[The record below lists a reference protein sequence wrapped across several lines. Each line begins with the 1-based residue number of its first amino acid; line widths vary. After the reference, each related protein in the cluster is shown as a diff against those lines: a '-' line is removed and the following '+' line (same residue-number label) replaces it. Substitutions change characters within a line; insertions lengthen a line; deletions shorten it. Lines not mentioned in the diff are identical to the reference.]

1 LQKNDEVLMIR
12 TRLVF
17 CVAERNCMTL
27 INSTILAGLLLAAV
41 PLILHLTM
49 KARPKR
55 IEFPALR
62 LLKVRRAANSR
73 RMRLRQILLLILR
86 TLLIIILV
94 LVFAR
99 PSLPAANYSLRWWE
113 WLGIA
118 VAVALACGGY
128 AWLNQQDAAGTGG
141 PVGLQQRQGRR
152 RAVCLLVG
160 LLAAFLLAGLPWGL
174 RVRAELL
181 SPASE
186 GSEDIPIAAVFLID
200 NSISMKYRQENITRL
215 EYAGRLSRQQLE
227 RFPAGSR
234 SAILSAQS
242 DDEVIFQS
250 DTGSV
255 ATRLE
260 SLTTTAVP
268 ARLNRQLR
276 LAIEAHQEDRI
287 RTQQEAGLGGSAD
300 QYVREIY
307 VFTDFSRS
315 AWQLPDESQLLQ
327 LLTDKDWL
335 NIYLVDVSV
344 PEPVNAGLADLRL
357 SEQSTVSGRD
367 LVLNLTVRS
376 TAGLSANAR
385 LEAVITD
392 PAGREAPA
400 APPASVRL
408 DGSAS
413 RVQMAIRIPP
423 DTAWVEG
430 TVRLASEDPLM
441 DDNER
446 FFTVAVRPTP
456 RVLLIADRT
465 NEAIYLKNALQPD
478 ELERAG
484 VRQCECRLIATA
496 ETAEQNFAG
505 YDAVVLINASR
516 PDDVLWNELR
526 RYAEAGGGVFVVAG
540 SGRLQ
545 PAAWSAA
552 AARSLLPATP
562 LTIIKYLDTPG
573 YLNLSSE
580 NGVTRMFLQ
589 DEGIR
594 TELAA
599 VAFDRCWAVEADP
612 AARTLMQ
619 FTGPADRPALLERS
633 IGKGRCLMFTSA
645 MDNLVD
651 GGNLWNNLPDSWSFL
666 VLADSLLQ
674 YLTNATD
681 KRCNYTA
688 GEPVDLPIPEKQRFQ
703 QYLLRRPGLR
713 QTRGQLDPDASD
725 VVLNDA
731 EEHGHYLLQAVDV
744 ATGFDAAFAVNFRD
758 DETDLTTVT
767 DDELQQ
773 LTGQRRAVIIHDP
786 DQLLAIQRTGRLGVE
801 VLPLLLGLLLIL
813 FCAEHLMSNFFYDA
827 PDSRDAPA
835 GARASV

>member
-1 LQKNDEVLMIR
+1 
-12 TRLVF
+12 
-17 CVAERNCMTL
+17 MTL

-62 LLKVRRAANSR
+62 LLKTRRTANSR
-73 RMRLRQILLLILR
+73 RMRLRQVLLLILR
-86 TLLIIILV
+86 TLLIILLV

-118 VAVALACGGY
+118 SSVIAATAGCI
-128 AWLNQQDAAGTGG
+128 WLNKKDSGSAGGTA
-141 PVGLQQRQGRR
+141 GLQQRQARR
-152 RAVCLLVG
+152 RVFCLLGG
-160 LLAAFLLAGLPWGL
+160 LLLAFLLGGVPWGL

-215 EYAGRLSRQQLE
+215 DYASRLTRQQLE

-234 SAILSAQS
+234 SAILSSQS

-260 SLTTTAVP
+260 SLTATAIP

-276 LAIEAHQEDRI
+276 LAVEAHQEDRR

-307 VFTDFSRS
+307 IFTDFSRS

-327 LLTDKDWL
+327 LLKENEMDWL

-344 PEPVNAGLADLRL
+344 TQPVNAGLADLRV

-367 LVLNLTVRS
+367 LLLNLTVRS
-376 TAGLSANAR
+376 TTGLPANAR
-385 LEAVITD
+385 LEALITD
-392 PAGREAPA
+392 PAGRETPA
-400 APPASVRL
+400 APPASVKL
-408 DGSAS
+408 DGNAS
-413 RVQMAIRIPP
+413 RVQMAVRIPA

-430 TVRLASEDPLM
+430 TVRLAAEDPLM
-441 DDNER
+441 EDNLR
-446 FFTVAVRPTP
+446 FFTVAVRPAP
-456 RVLLIADRT
+456 KVLLIADRT

-478 ELERAG
+478 ELEKAG
-484 VRQCECRLIATA
+484 VRQCECRMIATA
-496 ETAEQNFAG
+496 ETADQNFAD
-505 YDAVVLINASR
+505 YDAIVLMNPSR
-516 PDDVLWNELR
+516 PADTLWNELR
-526 RYAEAGGGVFVVAG
+526 KYADAGGGVFLTAG

-545 PAAWSAA
+545 PAAWATAA
-552 AARSLLPATP
+552 ASSLLPATP
-562 LTIIKYLDTPG
+562 LTVVKYLDTPG
-573 YLNLSSE
+573 YLNLTSE
-580 NGVTRMFLQ
+580 NGVTRNFLQ
-589 DEGIR
+589 DEGLR

-599 VAFDRCWAVEADP
+599 VAFDRCWAVEASP

-619 FTGPADRPALLERS
+619 FTGPADRPALLERT

-645 MDNLVD
+645 MDNLPD

-666 VLADSLLQ
+666 VLADSLLL
-674 YLTNATD
+674 YLTNASD
-681 KRCNYTA
+681 KRCNYIA
-688 GEPVDLPIPEKQRFQ
+688 GEPVDVPIPEKQRFQ

-713 QTRGQLDPDASD
+713 QTRGQLEPGSADILLTDATD
-725 VVLNDA
+725 
-731 EEHGHYLLQAVDV
+731 HGHYLLQAVD
-744 ATGFDAAFAVNFRD
+744 ATPGFDAAFAVNFRD
-758 DETDLTTVT
+758 DETDLTKIT
-767 DDELQQ
+767 DEELQQ
-773 LTGQRRAVIIHDP
+773 LIGQQQSVIIHDP
-786 DQLLAIQRTGRLGVE
+786 EQLQSIQRTGRLGVE

-813 FCAEHLMSNFFYDA
+813 CCAEHLMSNFFYDA
-827 PDSRDAPA
+827 PDSKETTAA
-835 GARASV
+835 TRATASNK

>member
-1 LQKNDEVLMIR
+1 
-12 TRLVF
+12 
-17 CVAERNCMTL
+17 MTL

-62 LLKVRRAANSR
+62 LLQIRRTANSR

-86 TLLIIILV
+86 TLLIILLV

-118 VAVALACGGY
+118 SSVVVATAACS
-128 AWLNQQDAAGTGG
+128 WLNKRDSDSTRETAG
-141 PVGLQQRQGRR
+141 LAQRRGRR
-152 RAVCLLVG
+152 RVFCLLGG
-160 LLAAFLLAGLPWGL
+160 LLLAFLLGGVPWGL

-215 EYAGRLSRQQLE
+215 EYASRLTRQQLE

-234 SAILSAQS
+234 SAILSSQA

-255 ATRLE
+255 ASRLE
-260 SLTTTAVP
+260 SLAATAIP
-268 ARLNRQLR
+268 SRLNRQLR
-276 LAIEAHQEDRI
+276 LAVEAHQQDRR

-300 QYVREIY
+300 LYVREIY

-315 AWQLPDESQLLQ
+315 AWQLPDESQLRQ
-327 LLTDKDWL
+327 LLDDNDMNWL

-344 PEPVNAGLADLRL
+344 TQPVNAGLADLRI

-367 LVLNLTVRS
+367 LLLNLTVRS
-376 TAGLSANAR
+376 TTGLPANAR
-385 LEAVITD
+385 LEALITD
-392 PAGREAPA
+392 PAGRETPA
-400 APPASVRL
+400 AAPASVRL
-408 DGSAS
+408 DGNDS
-413 RVQMAIRIPP
+413 RVQLAVRIPA
-423 DTAWVEG
+423 DTAWAEG
-430 TVRLASEDPLM
+430 TIRLASEDPLM

-446 FFTVAVRPTP
+446 FFTVAVRPAP
-456 RVLLIADRT
+456 KVLLIADRT

-496 ETAEQNFAG
+496 ETAEQNFAD
-505 YDAVVLINASR
+505 YDAIVLMNASR
-516 PDDVLWNELR
+516 PAESLWNELR
-526 RYAEAGGGVFVVAG
+526 KYADAGGGVFVTAG

-545 PAAWSAA
+545 PAAWATAA
-552 AARSLLPATP
+552 ASSLLPATP
-562 LTIIKYLDTPG
+562 LTVIKYLDAPG
-573 YLNLSSE
+573 YLNLNNE
-580 NGVTRMFLQ
+580 NGVTRTFLQ

-599 VAFDRCWAVEADP
+599 VAFDRCWAVEAHP
-612 AARTLMQ
+612 TARTLML
-619 FTGPADRPALLERS
+619 FTGPADRPALLERT

-645 MDNLVD
+645 MDNLPD

-674 YLTNATD
+674 YLTNASD
-681 KRCNYTA
+681 LRCNYIA

-713 QTRGQLDPDASD
+713 QTRGQLEPNASEILLADATD
-725 VVLNDA
+725 
-731 EEHGHYLLQAVDV
+731 HGHYLLQAVD
-744 ATGFDAAFAVNFRD
+744 AAAGFEAAFAVNFRD
-758 DETDLTTVT
+758 DETDLTKIT
-767 DDELQQ
+767 DEELQQ
-773 LTGQRRAVIIHDP
+773 LIGREQSVIIHDP
-786 DQLLAIQRTGRLGVE
+786 EQLQAIQRTGRLGVE

-827 PDSRDAPA
+827 PDSRKSPA
-835 GARASV
+835 TANATA

>member
-1 LQKNDEVLMIR
+1 
-12 TRLVF
+12 
-17 CVAERNCMTL
+17 MTL

-62 LLKVRRAANSR
+62 LLKVRRTANSR

-86 TLLIIILV
+86 TLLIVTLV

-118 VAVALACGGY
+118 SAAGLAVSSY
-128 AWLNQQDAAGTGG
+128 VWLSRRDSAGTGG
-141 PVGLQQRQGRR
+141 PAVQQQRQGRR
-152 RAVCLLVG
+152 RAFCLLGG
-160 LLAAFLLAGLPWGL
+160 LLAAVLLAGIPWGL

-215 EYAGRLSRQQLE
+215 DYAGQLTRQQLE

-242 DDEVIFQS
+242 GDEVIFQS

-255 ATRLE
+255 AARLE

-276 LAIEAHQEDRI
+276 LAIEAHQEDRL

-307 VFTDFSRS
+307 VFTDFSKS
-315 AWQLPDESQLLQ
+315 AWQLPDESQLVQ

-344 PEPVNAGLADLRL
+344 SQPVNAGLADLRL

-376 TAGLSANAR
+376 TSGLPANAR
-385 LEAVITD
+385 LEAILTD
-392 PAGREAPA
+392 PAGRETPA

-408 DGSAS
+408 DGNAS
-413 RVQMAIRIPP
+413 RVQLAVRIPP

-441 DDNER
+441 DDNQR
-446 FFTVAVRPTP
+446 YFTVAVRPAP
-456 RVLLIADRT
+456 KVLLIADRT
-465 NEAIYLKNALQPD
+465 SEAIYLKNALQPD

-484 VRQCECRLIATA
+484 VRQCECRVIATA
-496 ETAEQNFAG
+496 EAADQNFAG
-505 YDAVVLINASR
+505 CDAVVLINPSR
-516 PDDVLWNELR
+516 PDDILWNELR
-526 RYAEAGGGVFVVAG
+526 KYADAGGGVFVVAG

-545 PAAWSAA
+545 PAMWSTD

-573 YLNLSSE
+573 YLNLSGE
-580 NGVTRMFLQ
+580 NGVTRVFLQ
-589 DEGIR
+589 DEGLR

-619 FTGPADRPALLERS
+619 FTGPADRPALLERT
-633 IGKGRCLMFTSA
+633 IGRGRCLLFTSA

-681 KRCNYTA
+681 KRCNYIA
-688 GEPVDLPIPEKQRFQ
+688 GEPVDLLIPEKQRFQ

-713 QTRGQLDPDASD
+713 QTRGQLEPAASD
-725 VVLNDA
+725 VLLTDA
-731 EEHGHYLLQAVDV
+731 EEQGHYLLQAVDV
-744 ATGFDAAFAVNFRD
+744 ATGFDAGFAVNFRD
-758 DETDLTTVT
+758 DETDLTKVS
-767 DDELQQ
+767 DDELKM
-773 LTGQRRAVIIHDP
+773 LTGQRQAVIIHDP
-786 DQLLAIQRTGRLGVE
+786 DQLQAIQRTGRLGVE
-801 VLPLLLGLLLIL
+801 VLPLLLGLLLLL

-827 PDSRDAPA
+827 PDSRQVPA
-835 GARASV
+835 VGGAGV